1 MEVPAF
7 LSVHGRDPVRSSHV
21 TGLRLPATMETGKHE
36 TGFTSAVL
44 SENYLHTGEEGKF
57 DLWLRIVLFR

>member
-7 LSVHGRDPVRSSHV
+7 LYVHGRGPVRSPHV
-21 TGLRLPATMETGKHE
+21 AGLKPPATMETGKHE
-36 TGFTSAVL
+36 TGFTNAVL
-44 SENYLHTGEEGKF
+44 SENYLHAGEEGKF